1 MNAIDNQNSES
12 FLIDES
18 TLDSPLNRLVE
29 NLTEEFK
36 NVQPEGFTGNGQ
48 VIVSLLTE
56 YINNHNDWK
65 EYVFYCPYSYSRN
78 LIAKNDM
85 FELMVIC
92 WRRGQPSPV
101 HNHEDQRCWMGCVKG
116 QLEETYYVFSDTKST
131 KGEGLLEQSYT
142 HPIDNGSVGYI
153 TDEIAFHRMQSI
165 TDETISIH
173 LYSKPITECNI
184 YCPDKGTI
192 TRKKLGYFTQYKKK
206 VLNLPTAS
214 CGSVQPLS
222 STPIPQS
229 INNTTSNNS
238 TTVSECLN
246 SNSNSTTTNLSSSSS
261 SVSFSQH

>member
-48 VIVSLLTE
+48 VIVNLLTE

-131 KGEGLLEQSYT
+131 KGTGLLEQSYT

-165 TDETISIH
+165 ADETISIH

-184 YCPDKGTI
+184 YCPEKGTI

-206 VLNLPTAS
+206 VLNLPPVS

-222 STPIPQS
+222 SPIPQQ
-229 INNTTSNNS
+229 INNATPNNS
-238 TTVSECLN
+238 TTVSECT
-246 SNSNSTTTNLSSSSS
+246 NSTSTSTTSNLSSSSS
-261 SVSFSQH
+261 SVSLI